1 MRLLP
6 LVLAAVLTAGC
17 GGGRSGR
24 YGPPPTSPEA
34 TFIRQCG
41 ACHTLAAAGTHGTA
55 AKNLDDAKPTAAA
68 VRRAIA
74 TGPGAMPAGLLRGDE
89 ARLVSLYVARN
100 AG

>member
-6 LVLAAVLTAGC
+6 LLVVAVLAAGC
-17 GGGRSGR
+17 GGRSGR

-34 TFIRQCG
+34 TYIRQCG

-55 AKNLDDAKPTAAA
+55 GPNLDDAKPTANA
-68 VRRAIA
+68 VLRAIVR
-74 TGPGAMPAGLLRGDE
+74 GPGAMPADLLQGDE

>member
-6 LVLAAVLTAGC
+6 LLLAAVLAAGC

-24 YGPPPTSPEA
+24 YGPPTTSAEA

-55 AKNLDDAKPTAAA
+55 GTNLDDARPTERA
-68 VRRAIA
+68 VLRAIVD
-74 TGPGAMPAGLLRGDE
+74 GPGAMPSGLLQGDE
-89 ARLVSLYVARN
+89 ARLVALYVARN
-100 AG
+100 TR